1 MGQLP
6 LLRQVPPPAP
16 IAHQTFIARRGGS
29 IGLLDLLLPPP
40 LLLLTTTNFRRRP
53 VTFGYR
59 IQIIGTRSRA
69 HAPDCPRSGS
79 TTRPA
84 AYTPELGLGSS
95 RDTASSAT
103 TPSAAGPAAA
113 AHGYVYTDTPNAVAQ
128 CPGRCMAS
136 PSSSAPHIAAPPDGA
151 HPLPPDIPVGYVP
164 RYNATQ
170 SRKFNLNF
178 NLEVGR
184 HEVMLRSCRRII
196 MMDVDVV
203 TQTAWDALAAACP
216 QLQMESN
223 QSLRDRLTQIN
234 AQIALLEG
242 EQKIIQKK
250 LRSIIYPVLGL
261 PFEVTSKIFVHC
273 LPEDLEGS
281 EPILG
286 FPRGKPP
293 TPLLLSQICRAWRYV
308 ALQTPKIWAMFNISL
323 DHWLRN
329 SAPVASTRL
338 EYWMDRAGVV
348 TCVPYVAQQIR
359 HSYFIGDI
367 APINLG
373 LRVHYRDLVTEQFQ
387 SALHRELPALETL
400 QIKSEDPGTTIINA
414 FEQAPKLR
422 AVALDHLPPTLL
434 LLPWSQLT
442 HFRGEWC
449 IGMDCYH
456 VLRSA
461 VSLVECKFT
470 WVDQDMEETAPPPRH
485 LALKALHLTGEYVC
499 IHILSILTL
508 PSLVELDFRDGNG
521 YPYHE
526 EFVSFL
532 SRSRPS
538 LLRLSLHGGA
548 YSRIIHG
555 FPFLLDL
562 TTLKI
567 SEMSVAGIL
576 DFSHNLRVRDPAA
589 FLPNLKSFACSVRE
603 PARNHLIKKIPVI
616 QYGDVADALEFRSG
630 YRLKSFELKLNRQS
644 MRDQLDAYDDDYA
657 NNIRD
662 LLAPPP
668 NFRLKPSATPGFSRG
683 GHAYFCDG

>member
-1 MGQLP
+1 
-6 LLRQVPPPAP
+6 
-16 IAHQTFIARRGGS
+16 
-29 IGLLDLLLPPP
+29 
-40 LLLLTTTNFRRRP
+40 
-53 VTFGYR
+53 
-59 IQIIGTRSRA
+59 
-69 HAPDCPRSGS
+69 
-79 TTRPA
+79 
-84 AYTPELGLGSS
+84 
-95 RDTASSAT
+95 
-103 TPSAAGPAAA
+103 
-113 AHGYVYTDTPNAVAQ
+113 
-128 CPGRCMAS
+128 
-136 PSSSAPHIAAPPDGA
+136 
-151 HPLPPDIPVGYVP
+151 
-164 RYNATQ
+164 
-170 SRKFNLNF
+170 
-178 NLEVGR
+178 
-184 HEVMLRSCRRII
+184 
-196 MMDVDVV
+196 
-203 TQTAWDALAAACP
+203 
-216 QLQMESN
+216 MESN

-273 LPEDLEGS
+273 LPGDLEGS
-281 EPILG
+281 EPILN

-323 DHWLRN
+323 DHWSQN
-329 SAPVASTRL
+329 SAPLASARL
-338 EYWMDRAGVV
+338 EYWMDRAGSSLVSLMLHNV
-348 TCVPYVAQQIR
+348 NNSATPTSSATLLPLFRYSRQWQ
-359 HSYFIGDI
+359 
-367 APINLG
+367 NLG
-373 LRVHYRDLVTEQFQ
+373 LRLHYRDLATEQFQ

-400 QIKSEDPGTTIINA
+400 QIKSDDSGTTIIHA
-414 FEQAPKLR
+414 FKQAPKLR
-422 AVALDHLPPTLL
+422 AVVLEHLPPTLL

-449 IGMDCYH
+449 TGMDCYH

-470 WVDQDMEETAPPPRH
+470 WVDQEMEETALLPRH

-508 PSLVELDFRDGNG
+508 PSLVELDFRDGDG

-532 SRSRPS
+532 SRSHPS

-548 YSRIIHG
+548 YSRIIYG

-567 SEMSVAGIL
+567 SEMSVVGIL

-644 MRDQLDAYDDDYA
+644 MRDQLDAYDGDYA
-657 NNIRD
+657 NNLRD

-668 NFRLKPSATPGFSRG
+668 NFRLNFRDSRL
-683 GHAYFCDG
+683 